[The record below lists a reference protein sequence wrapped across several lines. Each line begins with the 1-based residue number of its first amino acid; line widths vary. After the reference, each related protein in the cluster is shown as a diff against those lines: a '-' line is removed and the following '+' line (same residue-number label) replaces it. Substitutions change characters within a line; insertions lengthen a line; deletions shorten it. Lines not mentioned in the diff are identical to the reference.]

1 MNIRSWRSLIVV
13 WLVAV
18 LYVLG
23 GMNGAVGLHEL
34 LARKRAANN
43 SVQLLAANQTTPTPA
58 PQLTPTEIATPASV
72 HGQASQP
79 AAVARANPFV
89 GAKLFVDPDNPAQ
102 VTVAE
107 WSSTRAAD
115 AAVMRRIAQT
125 PVTVWLGDWQ
135 SNIGAAT
142 TQELSNMR
150 AQGALPVFVLY
161 NIPVRDCGS
170 YSAGGASS
178 AAAYQSWIQAIQN
191 ASQGSKA
198 VFLLEPD
205 ALAGWECLS
214 GAQKAERVNILRTA
228 ITTLTSSP
236 NHYVYLDA
244 GNARWHTAAEIASRL
259 KEVGVEH
266 LHGIALNISNFLTT
280 TESRQYGQQISQL
293 TGGLHVV
300 VDSSRNGAGP
310 APNLEWCNPTGRKI
324 GEVPRAVTGQGA
336 LDAVLWVKYPGES
349 DGACNGG
356 PSAGEW
362 WPEYAL
368 SLVN

>member
-1 MNIRSWRSLIVV
+1 MHIRSWRSFVIVWLIV
-13 WLVAV
+13 A

-23 GMNGAVGLHEL
+23 GLNGAVSLH
-34 LARKRAANN
+34 
-43 SVQLLAANQTTPTPA
+43 QLLAHKRATNASVRLVAANLVTPTPA
-58 PQLTPTEIATPASV
+58 PQLTPTAVATPLAIA
-72 HGQASQP
+72 GQAAPQSG
-79 AAVARANPFV
+79 VTRTNPFV
-89 GAKLFVDPDNPAQ
+89 GAKLFLDPENPAQ
-102 VTVAE
+102 PTVSE
-107 WSSTRAAD
+107 WSSTRLAD
-115 AAVMRRIAQT
+115 ATAMQKIAQT
-125 PVTVWLGDWQ
+125 PVTIWLGDWQ

-142 TQELSNMR
+142 AQELSSMR

-170 YSAGGASS
+170 YSAGGAAS

-214 GAQKAERVNILRTA
+214 ANQKSERVSILRNA
-228 ITTLTSSP
+228 IKTLTSSS

-244 GNARWHTAAEIASRL
+244 GNARWHTAAEIAGRL
-259 KEVGVEH
+259 KEIGVER
-266 LHGIALNISNFLTT
+266 LNGIALNISNFLTT

-300 VDSSRNGAGP
+300 VDSSRNGNGP

-324 GEVPRAVTGQGA
+324 GETPRAITGQGA

-356 PSAGEW
+356 PEAGEW

-368 SLVN
+368 ELAR